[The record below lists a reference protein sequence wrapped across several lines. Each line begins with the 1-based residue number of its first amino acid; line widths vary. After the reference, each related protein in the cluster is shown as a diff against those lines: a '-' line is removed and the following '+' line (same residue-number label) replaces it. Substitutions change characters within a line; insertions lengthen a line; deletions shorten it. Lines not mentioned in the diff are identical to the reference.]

1 MVEVLQD
8 FILQWTPSAL
18 VEWIHQRLDY
28 LMVNI
33 IPTEYSVAAFLLL
46 SLTLSFAVAKSLKFL
61 SSRSARLD
69 AESRRS
75 NAFPVSCPIVTPHGN
90 GIVQSYNV
98 KRDAYSVD
106 IQGVVAEIPASDIT
120 TPRVHDLLVY
130 PIKSCGGVHVD
141 NAQILKRG
149 LACDRQWLVIDAK
162 NEAVTLKTHPKM
174 ALIHPIVDF
183 DKPDVLTLTAQG
195 MAPLVVPVVKS
206 GGVERTVRCFKDIV
220 QAIDQG
226 DAAATWIATFLD
238 EPAFRLVRFKDSYHR
253 ECDPN
258 VAPGHETAFAN
269 ELPILLSAAASL
281 ESIQTELKR
290 PITIERFRPN
300 IVVSGCPAWADDTWR
315 DFEIGGLRF
324 RNVKPC
330 PRCIKP
336 SIDPATGIKDD
347 ETLSNIQEVL
357 KAQRNGQRLG
367 FLGKSAHQKF
377 FGTYVVCDTMGS
389 VSVGDPVKVLTVF

>member
-46 SLTLSFAVAKSLKFL
+46 SDFIFCP
-61 SSRSARLD
+61 RLD

-258 VAPGHETAFAN
+258 NTRITFVVAFAN

>member
-1 MVEVLQD
+1 MQRPDPSKESVPQKHNDYSQLTSSISIPFIMVEVLQD
-8 FILQWTPSAL
+8 FFQQWTPSAS
-18 VEWIHQRLDY
+18 VEWIHQRLDH
-28 LMVNI
+28 LLVNI
-33 IPTEYSVAAFLLL
+33 IPTENSVAAFLFL
-46 SLTLSFAVAKSLKFL
+46 SLTLSFAVAKSLNFL

-69 AESRRS
+69 AESRG
-75 NAFPVSCPIVTPHGN
+75 FPVSCPIMTPHGN
-90 GIVQSYNV
+90 GIVQSYDA

-120 TPRVHDLLVY
+120 TPRVHDLL
-130 PIKSCGGVHVD
+130 
-141 NAQILKRG
+141 
-149 LACDRQWLVIDAK
+149 
-162 NEAVTLKTHPKM
+162 
-174 ALIHPIVDF
+174 
-183 DKPDVLTLTAQG
+183 
-195 MAPLVVPVVKS
+195 S
-206 GGVERTVRCFKDIV
+206 GGVERTVRCFKDHV

-226 DAAATWIATFLD
+226 DAAATWIAAFLD

-300 IVVSGCPAWADDTWR
+300 ILVSGCPAWADDTWR

-330 PRCIKP
+330 HRCIKP

-367 FLGKSAHQKF
+367 FLGKSVHQKF

>member
-130 PIKSCGGVHVD
+130 PIKSCGE
-141 NAQILKRG
+141 RG

-220 QAIDQG
+220 QSIDQG

-258 VAPGHETAFAN
+258 VAPGHET
-269 ELPILLSAAASL
+269 
-281 ESIQTELKR
+281 
-290 PITIERFRPN
+290 
-300 IVVSGCPAWADDTWR
+300 
-315 DFEIGGLRF
+315 GGLR
-324 RNVKPC
+324 
-330 PRCIKP
+330 
-336 SIDPATGIKDD
+336 
-347 ETLSNIQEVL
+347 
-357 KAQRNGQRLG
+357 
-367 FLGKSAHQKF
+367 H
-377 FGTYVVCDTMGS
+377 
-389 VSVGDPVKVLTVF
+389 

>member
-28 LMVNI
+28 L
-33 IPTEYSVAAFLLL
+33 
-46 SLTLSFAVAKSLKFL
+46 
-61 SSRSARLD
+61 
-69 AESRRS
+69 
-75 NAFPVSCPIVTPHGN
+75 
-90 GIVQSYNV
+90 VQSYNV

-220 QAIDQG
+220 QSIDQG